1 MPKIKVPRKSTH
13 MDMTAMCDV
22 AFLLLTF
29 FILTAKFR
37 PNELVEILTPSSRA
51 TETVKDDLVSISV
64 DKDGNVFYVASS
76 PRRKADILDK
86 MIEKYGAKYP
96 LLAAMTPKQ
105 KAQFAQLEQI
115 ATPAQAIP
123 QIVGYKQEDLK
134 KLKEKGQLTGVPKD
148 STDNELG
155 DWIMATRFAY
165 ADDKITFAIKGDKT
179 SNIKAINRV
188 IEVLRDK
195 DINSFKLV
203 TAMEGKKD

>member
-1 MPKIKVPRKSTH
+1 

-37 PNELVEILTPSSRA
+37 PNELVEIVTPASRA
-51 TETVKDDLVSISV
+51 TETVKDDLVAITV

-76 PRRKADILDK
+76 PRRKAEILDK
-86 MIEKYGAKYP
+86 MIEKYGVKYP
-96 LLAAMTPKQ
+96 LLASMSEKQ
-105 KAQFAQLEQI
+105 KKQFAQLEQI
-115 ATPAQAIP
+115 ATSAQAIP
-123 QIVGYKQEDLK
+123 QVVGYKQDELK
-134 KLKEKGQLTGVPKD
+134 KLKENGKLTGVPKD
-148 STDNELG
+148 TTNNELG

-165 ADDKITFAIKGDKT
+165 GDDKITFAIKGDKS

-188 IEVLRDK
+188 IEVLREK
-195 DINSFKLV
+195 DVNSFKLV

>member
-37 PNELVEILTPSSRA
+37 PNELVEIVTPASRA
-51 TETVKDDLVSISV
+51 TETVKDDLVAITV

-76 PRRKADILDK
+76 PRRKTEILDK
-86 MIEKYGAKYP
+86 MIEKYGTKYP
-96 LLAAMTPKQ
+96 LLAAMSEKQ
-105 KAQFAQLEQI
+105 KKQFAQLEQI

-123 QIVGYKQEDLK
+123 QIVGYKQDELK
-134 KLKEKGQLTGVPKD
+134 KLKENGKLTGVPKD
-148 STDNELG
+148 TTNNELG

-188 IEVLRDK
+188 IEVLREK
-195 DINSFKLV
+195 DVNSFKLV

>member
-37 PNELVEILTPSSRA
+37 PNELVEIITPASRA

-76 PRRKADILDK
+76 PRRKMEILDK
-86 MIEKYGAKYP
+86 MIEKYGTKYP

-105 KAQFAQLEQI
+105 KNQFAQLEQI
-115 ATPAQAIP
+115 ASPAQGIP
-123 QIVGYKQEDLK
+123 QMVGFKQEDLK

-148 STDNELG
+148 STNNELG